1 MELTLINHTFI
12 KCLLQKIDIY
22 EKVISSRQNSVA
34 SEFDLQAAKISRL
47 QGTVNG
53 KRSGGK
59 FLVGLL
65 GTNWLLEESFCY
77 VFES

>member
-1 MELTLINHTFI
+1 MKQAT
-12 KCLLQKIDIY
+12 
-22 EKVISSRQNSVA
+22 SSRQNSVA

-47 QGTVNG
+47 QGAVNG

-65 GTNWLLEESFCY
+65 GTNWLLEGSFCY